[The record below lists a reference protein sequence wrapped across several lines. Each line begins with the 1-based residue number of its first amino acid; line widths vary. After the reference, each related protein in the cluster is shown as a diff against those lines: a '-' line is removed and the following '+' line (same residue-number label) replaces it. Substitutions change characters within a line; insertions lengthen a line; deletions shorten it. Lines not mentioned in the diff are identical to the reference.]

1 MTDFKKDF
9 KEHLI
14 KMRGILLLEK
24 VELINRL
31 NYLSNKIKEIDKQI
45 MEVEEN
51 ERRETNQL

>member
-14 KMRGILLLEK
+14 KMRGILLMEK

-45 MEVEEN
+45 LEVEEN